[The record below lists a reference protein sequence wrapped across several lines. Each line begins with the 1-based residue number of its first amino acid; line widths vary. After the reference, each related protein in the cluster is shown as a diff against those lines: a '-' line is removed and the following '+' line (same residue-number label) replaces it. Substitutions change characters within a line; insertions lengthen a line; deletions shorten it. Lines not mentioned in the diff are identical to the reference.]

1 MGRNKKSNKHR
12 EIKRFLPRSI
22 KSLALSM
29 LLCTLI
35 YVIILIVFSALGLGS
50 AWETWKDNG
59 QYLPLLTS
67 LSLYRIL
74 EYTIP
79 AIILKVVLKKLWR
92 EAFNY
97 QFACYA
103 LLNAIVFL
111 LGLDYALEIEL
122 FSSSDSFIIIIGYI
136 MSLAAKE
143 NVSVENTVN
152 ITLNDNTIES
162 KSIEGIN

>member
-12 EIKRFLPRSI
+12 EIKRFLPKSI
-22 KSLALSM
+22 KSLVLSM
-29 LLCTLI
+29 LLCALI
-35 YVIILIVFSALGLGS
+35 YTILIIMFSVLGLGS
-50 AWETWKDNG
+50 AWEIWKKNG

-74 EYTIP
+74 EYTVP
-79 AIILKVVLKKLWR
+79 ALIIKLVLKKLWR

-122 FSSSDSFIIIIGYI
+122 FSSAESFIIIIGYI
-136 MSLAAKE
+136 MSLATKD
-143 NVSVENTVN
+143 N
-152 ITLNDNTIES
+152 ITIDNTIDVAE
-162 KSIEGIN
+162 NN

>member
-22 KSLALSM
+22 KSLVSSM
-29 LLCTLI
+29 LLCALI
-35 YVIILIVFSALGLGS
+35 YTILIVIFSILGLGS
-50 AWETWKDNG
+50 AWEIWKKNG

-74 EYTIP
+74 EYTVP
-79 AIILKVVLKKLWR
+79 ALIIKLVLKKLWR

-122 FSSSDSFIIIIGYI
+122 FSSAESFIIIIGYI
-136 MSLAAKE
+136 MSLATKD
-143 NVSVENTVN
+143 N
-152 ITLNDNTIES
+152 ITIDNTIDVAD
-162 KSIEGIN
+162 NN

>member
-12 EIKRFLPRSI
+12 EIKRFLPKSI
-22 KSLALSM
+22 KSLVLSM
-29 LLCTLI
+29 LLCALI
-35 YVIILIVFSALGLGS
+35 YTILIVIFSILDLGS
-50 AWETWKDNG
+50 AWEIWKKNG
-59 QYLPLLTS
+59 QYWPLLTS

-74 EYTIP
+74 EYTVP
-79 AIILKVVLKKLWR
+79 ALIIKLVLKKLWR

-122 FSSSDSFIIIIGYI
+122 FSSAESFIIIIGYI
-136 MSLAAKE
+136 MSLATKD
-143 NVSVENTVN
+143 N
-152 ITLNDNTIES
+152 ITIDNTIDVAD
-162 KSIEGIN
+162 NN